1 MKSRLMSSAL
11 APSQVVIELIET
23 NNVKDPESLTTAIN
37 DMKAWG
43 AQIAIDDFGRSFSSL
58 ERLITIEADI
68 FKLDGSLT
76 DRIEQEKLAILVS
89 KIVALA
95 NKLDMTV
102 VAEGIETEDQLKAL
116 LSLGIDYGQGYFL
129 GRPALPTT
137 FASRT
142 SAT

>member
-1 MKSRLMSSAL
+1 MSSAL

-23 NNVKDPESLTTAIN
+23 HNIQDPESLTAAIT
-37 DMKAWG
+37 DMKTWG
-43 AQIAIDDFGRSFSSL
+43 AKIAIDDFGKSFSSL
-58 ERLITIEADI
+58 ERLIAIEADI

-76 DRIEQEKLAILVS
+76 DRIETEELAILVS
-89 KIVALA
+89 KIAALA
-95 NKLDMTV
+95 DKLDMTV